1 MPLWQVALEIPVF
14 YKQFS
19 IHAMY
24 LFGIFL
30 HGCKRVKP
38 GLFVQWGQMLCLF
51 FIASGRSGQEVGTGT
66 ITTNI

>member
-24 LFGIFL
+24 LFGIFFA
-30 HGCKRVKP
+30 RVQASETGALCSMGTNVMP
-38 GLFVQWGQMLCLF
+38 LFYCE
-51 FIASGRSGQEVGTGT
+51 RT
-66 ITTNI
+66 